1 MNELLLQGLSELGLD
16 VSRAET
22 LERFSSLLLEKNQ
35 VMNLTAITEPDAVAQ
50 LHLLDSAAL
59 LPFVDL
65 TGKTV
70 VDVGTGAGFPGMPLR
85 ILKDD
90 FDLTLLDSL
99 GKRVNW
105 LQEVCDELQLK
116 RVACVHARAEEF
128 AMQHREQFDIAT
140 SRAVAQLSIL
150 SELCL
155 PLIKVGGQFAAMKS
169 VDTEDEI
176 AAAKSAIKTLGGHIV
191 KVEDYTIP
199 TSDVVH
205 RLVIV
210 EKVSPTPARL
220 SARLRQDQKSPA
232 VTHQI
237 HKKEVRAL
245 SQVIAVV
252 SGKGGTGKTSFTT
265 LTGMAL
271 AQLGKKTLLL
281 DCDIGLRNLDLYL
294 GVSDRALMDFT
305 DVIAGRTTLAQA
317 VVRHP
322 LYPNLYLLTAPVSFG
337 VRLPSKR
344 EMQRLIDE
352 IRRHFDFCLI
362 DAAAG
367 IGEAFALATCCAD
380 RAVVV
385 TTNDPSSLR
394 DAQRTV
400 MELHRFPSGY
410 LHLVVN
416 RVRRK
421 LLQSLHTTIDD
432 AIDAAGLPLLGVIP
446 EDENVPAVL
455 GRGLSQ
461 HLKYRSGALCA
472 CENIARRLCGERVR
486 LMRL

>member
-1 MNELLLQGLSELGLD
+1 
-16 VSRAET
+16 
-22 LERFSSLLLEKNQ
+22 
-35 VMNLTAITEPDAVAQ
+35 
-50 LHLLDSAAL
+50 
-59 LPFVDL
+59 
-65 TGKTV
+65 
-70 VDVGTGAGFPGMPLR
+70 MPLR

-116 RVACVHARAEEF
+116 RVQCVHARAEEF

-155 PLIKVGGQFAAMKS
+155 PLIKVGGQFIAMKS
-169 VDTEDEI
+169 VDTEEEI
-176 AAAKSAIKTLGGHIV
+176 TASKSAIKTLGGHID

-210 EKVSPTPARL
+210 EKVSPTPPRL

-294 GVSDRALMDFT
+294 A
-305 DVIAGRTTLAQA
+305 
-317 VVRHP
+317 
-322 LYPNLYLLTAPVSFG
+322 
-337 VRLPSKR
+337 
-344 EMQRLIDE
+344 
-352 IRRHFDFCLI
+352 
-362 DAAAG
+362 
-367 IGEAFALATCCAD
+367 
-380 RAVVV
+380 
-385 TTNDPSSLR
+385 SL
-394 DAQRTV
+394 V
-400 MELHRFPSGY
+400 GM
-410 LHLVVN
+410 V
-416 RVRRK
+416 
-421 LLQSLHTTIDD
+421 
-432 AIDAAGLPLLGVIP
+432 
-446 EDENVPAVL
+446 
-455 GRGLSQ
+455 
-461 HLKYRSGALCA
+461 
-472 CENIARRLCGERVR
+472 
-486 LMRL
+486 

>member
-85 ILKDD
+85 ILEDD

-128 AMQHREQFDIAT
+128 
-140 SRAVAQLSIL
+140 
-150 SELCL
+150 
-155 PLIKVGGQFAAMKS
+155 AMKS

-210 EKVSPTPARL
+210 EKVSPTP
-220 SARLRQDQKSPA
+220 
-232 VTHQI
+232 
-237 HKKEVRAL
+237 RA
-245 SQVIAVV
+245 
-252 SGKGGTGKTSFTT
+252 
-265 LTGMAL
+265 
-271 AQLGKKTLLL
+271 
-281 DCDIGLRNLDLYL
+281 
-294 GVSDRALMDFT
+294 
-305 DVIAGRTTLAQA
+305 
-317 VVRHP
+317 
-322 LYPNLYLLTAPVSFG
+322 YP
-337 VRLPSKR
+337 R
-344 EMQRLIDE
+344 
-352 IRRHFDFCLI
+352 
-362 DAAAG
+362 
-367 IGEAFALATCCAD
+367 AFAKIKKA
-380 RAVVV
+380 
-385 TTNDPSSLR
+385 
-394 DAQRTV
+394 
-400 MELHRFPSGY
+400 
-410 LHLVVN
+410 
-416 RVRRK
+416 
-421 LLQSLHTTIDD
+421 
-432 AIDAAGLPLLGVIP
+432 PL
-446 EDENVPAVL
+446 
-455 GRGLSQ
+455 
-461 HLKYRSGALCA
+461 
-472 CENIARRLCGERVR
+472 
-486 LMRL
+486 

>member
-16 VSRAET
+16 VSRAKT

-90 FDLTLLDSL
+90 FDLTLLDS
-99 GKRVNW
+99 
-105 LQEVCDELQLK
+105 QEVCDELQLK

-155 PLIKVGGQFAAMKS
+155 PLIKVVGQFIAMKS

-210 EKVSPTPARL
+210 EKVSPTP
-220 SARLRQDQKSPA
+220 
-232 VTHQI
+232 
-237 HKKEVRAL
+237 RA
-245 SQVIAVV
+245 
-252 SGKGGTGKTSFTT
+252 
-265 LTGMAL
+265 
-271 AQLGKKTLLL
+271 
-281 DCDIGLRNLDLYL
+281 
-294 GVSDRALMDFT
+294 
-305 DVIAGRTTLAQA
+305 
-317 VVRHP
+317 
-322 LYPNLYLLTAPVSFG
+322 YP
-337 VRLPSKR
+337 R
-344 EMQRLIDE
+344 
-352 IRRHFDFCLI
+352 
-362 DAAAG
+362 
-367 IGEAFALATCCAD
+367 AFAKIKKA
-380 RAVVV
+380 
-385 TTNDPSSLR
+385 
-394 DAQRTV
+394 
-400 MELHRFPSGY
+400 
-410 LHLVVN
+410 
-416 RVRRK
+416 
-421 LLQSLHTTIDD
+421 
-432 AIDAAGLPLLGVIP
+432 PL
-446 EDENVPAVL
+446 
-455 GRGLSQ
+455 
-461 HLKYRSGALCA
+461 
-472 CENIARRLCGERVR
+472 
-486 LMRL
+486 